1 MLHQTSK
8 EKKAI
13 RQSVERKRSRTE
25 VISRKVDDWKSRQAK
40 ADFSRPAYF
49 GTLLQS
55 RGGESDD

>member
-8 EKKAI
+8 ERKAI
-13 RQSVERKRSRTE
+13 RQSVERKRFRTE

-40 ADFSRPAYF
+40 ADFNRPAYF

-55 RGGESDD
+55 KGGEEND